1 MSPRRSPAF
10 WHNLH
15 PHLAQHIHDPLDP
28 PSKPPTLDILLAW
41 TLPWAAEEPLR
52 RGDMAR
58 LMLAKNKSDIQG
70 DRIGALPLCLG
81 LPQKQ
86 VSSSTPAH
94 DEMMLHK
101 FDNQL

>member
-1 MSPRRSPAF
+1 
-10 WHNLH
+10 
-15 PHLAQHIHDPLDP
+15 
-28 PSKPPTLDILLAW
+28 
-41 TLPWAAEEPLR
+41 
-52 RGDMAR
+52 MAR